1 MSVQAITWAL
11 DFRVRS
17 ATEKAILLVLANY
30 ANEYGVS
37 WPSQPTLAEQSACTD
52 RTVRSVLQ
60 QLERRGVVRRV
71 PRRRGNGS
79 RQSDIILLAGFAGRK
94 PAPPGMIEEDEE
106 APFSQAEE
114 SSGCAA
120 NRKHFPEG
128 NRKGFPHPPEAASA
142 LDPSLI
148 LKDSAHNA
156 PPNSHLACLA
166 VAGPG
171 LDKRERGP
179 LALSAQE
186 IDRWLRAGCDLI
198 ADILPVIA
206 AKTAEPRGQ
215 PVRSWAYFTAAI
227 LDAKA
232 RREALLSQGEENR
245 NEQDRPLRRSAQ
257 RGRAAPRGFGDA
269 WDAAIAELDA
279 EAAAARAAVA
289 GGARP
294 DRPDGGGVERRADAG
309 DAEADRRAD
318 RGTGLALSE
327 S

>member
-30 ANEYGVS
+30 ANEYGIS
-37 WPSQPTLAEQSACTD
+37 WPSQPTLADQSACTD

-60 QLERRGVVRRV
+60 RLEGRGVVRRV

-79 RQSDIILLAGFAGRK
+79 RQSDIILLAAFVGRK
-94 PAPPGMIEEDEE
+94 PIPPGLIEEDEQE
-106 APFSQAEE
+106 PISQAEE
-114 SSGCAA
+114 FSGCAP
-120 NRKHFPEG
+120 NRKHFPGG
-128 NRKGFPHPPEAASA
+128 NRKGFPHPPEAVSA

-156 PPNSHLACLA
+156 APNSHLACLA

-198 ADILPVIA
+198 GDILPVIA
-206 AKTAEPRGQ
+206 AKSAGPRDQ
-215 PVRSWAYFTAAI
+215 PIRSWAYFTAAI

-232 RREALLSQGEENR
+232 RREAPLSPREENR
-245 NEQDRPLRRSAQ
+245 NEQDRRPRRPAQ
-257 RGRAAPRGFGDA
+257 RGRAAARGFGDA

-279 EAAAARAAVA
+279 EGSTPGTAVA
-289 GGARP
+289 GGPRP
-294 DRPDGGGVERRADAG
+294 DRPDGGGAECRVDAG
-309 DAEADRRAD
+309 DSAADRRPD
-318 RGTGLALSE
+318 
-327 S
+327 

>member
-37 WPSQPTLAEQSACTD
+37 WPSQSTLAEQSACTD

-60 QLERRGVVRRV
+60 QLEARSVVRRV

-79 RQSDIILLAGFAGRK
+79 RQSDIILLAAFEGRK
-94 PAPPGMIEEDEE
+94 PAPPGLLDDGEEEPL
-106 APFSQAEE
+106 AQADE
-114 SSGCAA
+114 SSACAP
-120 NRKHFPEG
+120 NRKHFPVG
-128 NRKGFPHPPEAASA
+128 NRKGFPHPPEAVSA

-156 PPNSHLACLA
+156 PPNSHIACLA

-227 LDAKA
+227 LDAKT
-232 RREALLSQGEENR
+232 RREAPLSPREENR
-245 NEQDRPLRRSAQ
+245 NEQDRRLRRPAQ
-257 RGRAAPRGFGDA
+257 RRRAASRGFGDA

-279 EAAAARAAVA
+279 EGAAARTAAS
-289 GGARP
+289 GGTRP
-294 DRPDGGGVERRADAG
+294 DRPDGSGTECRADAG
-309 DAEADRRAD
+309 DAAADRRAD
-318 RGTGLALSE
+318 
-327 S
+327 